1 MRVPRSLRVFR
12 HGSFTV
18 LWSGSL
24 VSNTGTW
31 METVALGRYVQERTG
46 EAKWAGLVA
55 AAGFLPTAVV
65 GLLGGALA
73 DRVRRQYLIVG
84 ASLAQACI
92 AAVLTWMVSGGTA
105 TEGWIAV
112 LALLN
117 GSASAIGFPAWQT
130 AVPDMVPPDEVP
142 AAIGL
147 SSVQWN
153 LGRVVGPA
161 VAGVVMSVW
170 GITAALVCNVVSYF
184 AVTVAAMVVTI
195 PPRVGARRG
204 PVLGTIREGWQMVG
218 SIPAL
223 RVMRSGMTLAFFVAA
238 PFIALIPAVVEQ
250 VLRAGR
256 AANSALVTAQGIGA
270 VVAGVLLGSLV
281 SRFGLRRTLGGLM
294 SMLGPALVLYGLAP
308 NLGLM
313 VPALA
318 VVGGCYMGTLSTFS
332 TIGQTQSPPEARGRV
347 MAINNAMLGTLYP
360 AGAVVQGWLADRVGL
375 RAVTVGSG
383 LVMVLV
389 VGGVMLFRRDFA
401 SQLPG
406 RTEPVHP
413 GNGTAGE
420 VDR

>member
-1 MRVPRSLRVFR
+1 MPRSFRVFR
-12 HGSFTV
+12 HVSFSI
-18 LWSGSL
+18 LWTGSL

-73 DRVRRQYLIVG
+73 DRVKRQHLIVG
-84 ASLAQACI
+84 ASLAQAAI
-92 AAVLTWMVSGGTA
+92 AAVLTWMVARGIA

-161 VAGVVMSVW
+161 LAGIVMSLW
-170 GITAALVCNVVSYF
+170 SITAALMCNVVSYF
-184 AVTVAAMVVTI
+184 AVTLAALVVTI
-195 PPRVGARRG
+195 PPRVAARRG
-204 PVLGTIREGWQMVG
+204 SVLATIREGWQLVG
-218 SIPAL
+218 AIPAL
-223 RVMRSGMTLAFFVAA
+223 RVMRAGMTLTFLVAA

-250 VLRAGR
+250 VLHGGR

-270 VVAGVLLGSLV
+270 VVAGVSLGSLV
-281 SRFGLRRTLGGLM
+281 SRFGLRRALVGLM
-294 SMLGPALVLYGLAP
+294 AVLGPALVAYGLAP
-308 NLGLM
+308 NLSMM

-332 TIGQTQSPPEARGRV
+332 TIGQTRAPIEARGRV

-360 AGAVVQGWLADRVGL
+360 IGAVVQGWLADRMGL
-375 RAVTVGSG
+375 RAVTVVSG
-383 LVMVLV
+383 IVMASVLAAV
-389 VGGVMLFRRDFA
+389 ALFRRGY
-401 SQLPG
+401 SQPLDVVLLG
-406 RTEPVHP
+406 
-413 GNGTAGE
+413 AAA
-420 VDR
+420 

>member
-1 MRVPRSLRVFR
+1 VGLPRSFRVFR
-12 HGSFTV
+12 HGSFTI
-18 LWSGSL
+18 LWTGSL

-55 AAGFLPTAVV
+55 AAGFVPTAVV

-84 ASLAQACI
+84 ASLAQAAL
-92 AAVLTWMVSGGTA
+92 AAVLTWMVARGAA
-105 TEGWIAV
+105 TEGWIAF

-161 VAGVVMSVW
+161 LAGIVMSLW
-170 GITAALVCNVVSYF
+170 SITAALMCNVVSYF
-184 AVTVAAMVVTI
+184 AVTLAALVVTI
-195 PPRVGARRG
+195 PPRPAARRG
-204 PVLGTIREGWQMVG
+204 SVLATIREGWQMVG

-223 RVMRSGMTLAFFVAA
+223 RVMRSGMTLTFLVAA

-250 VLRAGR
+250 VLHEGR
-256 AANSALVTAQGIGA
+256 AANSALVTAQGVGA
-270 VVAGVLLGSLV
+270 VVAGVSLGGLV
-281 SRFGLRRTLGGLM
+281 STFGLRRTLVGLM
-294 SMLGPALVLYGLAP
+294 TVLGPALMAYGLAP
-308 NLGLM
+308 NLLLM

-318 VVGGCYMGTLSTFS
+318 LVGGCYMGTLSTFS
-332 TIGQTQSPPEARGRV
+332 TIGQTQTPVEARGRV

-360 AGAVVQGWLADRVGL
+360 VGAVLQGWLADRVGL
-375 RAVTVGSG
+375 RVVTVLSG
-383 LVMVLV
+383 VVMATVLAAV
-389 VGGVMLFRRDFA
+389 AVFRRGFA
-401 SQLPG
+401 DPLPG
-406 RTEPVHP
+406 SARRAAT
-413 GNGTAGE
+413 
-420 VDR
+420 